1 MISKAPK
8 HLLRIHEA
16 DGIRTIR
23 LHQNNY
29 LIGRDKYNDIVL
41 FSKTVSRCH
50 AHLIRIPTSR
60 PAEVCYRILDGDTTG
75 KLSTNGIAVND
86 LSCKIHDLSN
96 GDTITIGAVTISY
109 CIEMILPFHQ
119 TQLSAAANLQQ
130 VEDLSATCNPKVTLV
145 KHDIPEKPQ
154 TDETPED
161 WEDDLPATTLFRR

>member
-1 MISKAPK
+1 MIKKDPK
-8 HLLRIHEA
+8 HLLRIHES

-23 LHQNNY
+23 LHQESY

-60 PAEVCYRILDGDTTG
+60 PTEVSYRILDGDTTG
-75 KLSTNGIAVND
+75 KLSTNGITVND

-96 GDTITIGAVTISY
+96 GDTITIGAITISY
-109 CIEMILPFHQ
+109 CIEQVVPFHQ
-119 TQLSAAANLQQ
+119 AQPSATANLQQ
-130 VEDLSATCNPKVTLV
+130 VEDISASRNPKVTLV
-145 KHDIPEKPQ
+145 DHDIPEKPK